1 MQGAGPTRGRI
12 NRRAYALLGEGR
24 LGIGELGIWKLEDGN
39 RGVDDPD
46 LGVEA
51 TLLRGCKA
59 GRCLWEMGDGNSE
72 EFPPST
78 PRMNATLD
86 ERITILLLTNN
97 TTQK

>member
-1 MQGAGPTRGRI
+1 
-12 NRRAYALLGEGR
+12 
-24 LGIGELGIWKLEDGN
+24 
-39 RGVDDPD
+39 
-46 LGVEA
+46 
-51 TLLRGCKA
+51 
-59 GRCLWEMGDGNSE
+59 MGDGNSE